1 MMLLLFL
8 EGRQTC
14 GCERD
19 GVSVSYSSHPGK
31 EQMWKVD
38 RFQVQLTCTS
48 WIQSSC
54 TMLRTFTVLSI
65 GSETIF
71 SFLQHR
77 WMEDFLCST
86 YLRMQVR
93 KLSRILLFRQRSIK
107 TFIGAKCCFVID
119 LGSATG
125 AIHELERP

>member
-31 EQMWKVD
+31 EQMWKVY

-54 TMLRTFTVLSI
+54 TMLRTVTILSI
-65 GSETIF
+65 GIETII
-71 SFLQHR
+71 SFLTTQVDGRLSLLHLP
-77 WMEDFLCST
+77 EDAGEEVIQDPSLQAKVYKNIHWSQMLLC
-86 YLRMQVR
+86 
-93 KLSRILLFRQRSIK
+93 
-107 TFIGAKCCFVID
+107 
-119 LGSATG
+119 
-125 AIHELERP
+125 H